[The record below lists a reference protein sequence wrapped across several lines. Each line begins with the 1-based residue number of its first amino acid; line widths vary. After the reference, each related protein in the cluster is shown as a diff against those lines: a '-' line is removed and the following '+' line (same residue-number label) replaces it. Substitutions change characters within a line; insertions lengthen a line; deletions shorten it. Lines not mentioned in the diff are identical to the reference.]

1 MSNNAVQATEQREGW
16 GSRFGAIM
24 SMAGMAIGLGNV
36 WRFPFLVGAYGGGTF
51 VFAYL
56 ICALV
61 IVLPLALVEGGLGK
75 ALQGGTLDAW
85 TKILKNKTGGRIV
98 GSVFSLGYMTM
109 NFFYMSVTA
118 GAIYFMYSFATDM
131 KSKMPAEDIYNY
143 MQSDQTTIMLV
154 LTAVVTVAMIGI
166 LYLGIVK
173 GVEAASKIM
182 VPGIFLIFLIV
193 IVFCAIAIP
202 GIAEGYNFYLNP
214 VWSNLASLELW
225 KMALGQALFSVGVGP
240 GCVLVYG
247 SHIKKHEDITMSM
260 TTVTVVDTAA
270 AMLAGFAI
278 IPTCIALGLN
288 PESGAGLIFIVLPS
302 ALALIPF
309 GNVMGILVML
319 AIFFAAFTSA
329 MAQMEVAVTSFSDG
343 LHWGRKKVVLG
354 IGLLTLVMA
363 LVCVVSTSQFNFWN
377 DFAGNYVFIVTAG
390 LGAVGYNYVYGTKR
404 VREEAMNVGS
414 DVKIGAW
421 FDPYVKFFA
430 APLMIIMMLNS
441 LVPIF

>member
-1 MSNNAVQATEQREGW
+1 MPSTVNKSVEQREGW
-16 GSRFGAIM
+16 GSRFGVIM

-56 ICALV
+56 ICMILL
-61 IVLPLALVEGGLGK
+61 VLPLAMVEAGFGK
-75 ALQGGTLDAW
+75 AIQGGTLDAW
-85 TKILKNKTGGRIV
+85 SKILKNKTGGRIV
-98 GSVFSLGYMTM
+98 GGFFSLGYATM

-118 GAIYFMYSFATDM
+118 AAVYFMYVFATDM
-131 KSKMPAEDIYNY
+131 KSKMPPEQIYGN

-154 LTAVVTVAMIGI
+154 LTGLVTMAMIGV

-173 GVEAASKIM
+173 GIEAASKIL
-182 VPGIFLIFLIV
+182 VPAIFVIFFVV
-193 IVFCAIAIP
+193 IVFCAFAIP
-202 GIAEGYNFYLNP
+202 DIAEGYNFYLNP

-247 SHIKKHEDITMSM
+247 SHIKKHEDVTMSM
-260 TTVTVVDTAA
+260 TTVAFVDTAA
-270 AMLAGFAI
+270 AVISGFAI

-302 ALALIPF
+302 ALALIPL
-309 GNVMGILVML
+309 GNIMGILVMI

-343 LHWGRKKVVLG
+343 MGWNRKLVVLVTG
-354 IGLLTLVMA
+354 VVTLVMA
-363 LVCVVSTSQFNFWN
+363 LVCVVDTNQFDFWN
-377 DFAGNYVFIVTAG
+377 NFAGNYVFIVTAG
-390 LGAVGYNYVYGTKR
+390 LGAVGYNYVYGTKKIR
-404 VREEAMNVGS
+404 TEAMNVGS
-414 DVKIGAW
+414 DLKIGAW

-430 APLMIIMMLNS
+430 APLMILMMFNS
-441 LVPIF
+441 LIPIF